1 MTSTDVLPVTTV
13 RKELAELLALHREG
27 LEQLREAFSWGWDG
41 TVEGF
46 SMDNGQP
53 VLKMVQG
60 ESK

>member
-13 RKELAELLALHREG
+13 REELAELLALHREG

-41 TVEGF
+41 TVEGYD
-46 SMDNGQP
+46 MDNGQP

-60 ESK
+60 EAK